1 MLFRSAWSAKFDGR
15 LDFRSMH
22 NNLIDDKRQ
31 RGKVICED
39 NMIVVIKDELCL
51 SFQVDCS
58 RRSKYLDSK
67 KVLEKV
73 QLLCSFYTK
82 SSELIARL
90 PLEFSLP
97 QRQSILTLYLLN
109 CRYGILYNCYNVGRA
124 INLSIHHSVLL
135 QRHYSSSFSL

>member
-1 MLFRSAWSAKFDGR
+1 MLFRSAWSTKLDGR
-15 LDFRSMH
+15 LVFGGVH
-22 NNLIDDKRQ
+22 NNLIEDKRQ

-82 SSELIARL
+82 NLELIARL

-97 QRQSILTLYLLN
+97 PRPSILTPCLSN
-109 CRYGILYNCYNVGRA
+109 CRYGILYNCKYTGGTISLSVNHA
-124 INLSIHHSVLL
+124 ILL
-135 QRHYSSSFSL
+135 QRHYSSSFGL